1 MCKSIID
8 NPRNVDGDVVAAFK
22 TAALSYAHTQY
33 GAPEQ
38 VLKRLYCDEGELGD
52 LMRGAVDIVVS
63 KQLDNDDRGG
73 ADDVAKARTRHDVGA
88 RGLAAA
94 TSELALDLIRH
105 HRRRLGLVAKGGGQ
119 PGKDS
124 TMDKTETLRA
134 IAKAGGII
142 AVAKAIIDENR
153 SYGITEH
160 EFVA

>member
-1 MCKSIID
+1 MMSKGPLERRERLLRACKSIID

-63 KQLDNDDRGG
+63 KQLDNDDRGK

-94 TSELALDLIRH
+94 
-105 HRRRLGLVAKGGGQ
+105 
-119 PGKDS
+119 
-124 TMDKTETLRA
+124 
-134 IAKAGGII
+134 
-142 AVAKAIIDENR
+142 
-153 SYGITEH
+153 
-160 EFVA
+160 